1 LLACSTSTRE
11 WAIGGHPGGH
21 AENMSQPGGNLRRL
35 KMSVASN
42 ELGKIDWNR
51 LARTC
56 RSHCRRARSR
66 HSPPNEGA
74 DAVGGGGWR
83 GMSRRNSCIG
93 LPRPTSA
100 MEGDPTRASRFC
112 GRSSAT
118 SPKMSPGRSDIL
130 GQGLGTSTRPA
141 AAARGR
147 MGDAGR
153 THERAAGL

>member
-21 AENMSQPGGNLRRL
+21 AENVSQPGGNLRWL
-35 KMSVASN
+35 KMSVASD

-100 MEGDPTRASRFC
+100 MEGDPTRRKQILWAIERNLAEDVARPIRYPGPRAGDIDASCSR
-112 GRSSAT
+112 
-118 SPKMSPGRSDIL
+118 
-130 GQGLGTSTRPA
+130 RP
-141 AAARGR
+141 
-147 MGDAGR
+147 
-153 THERAAGL
+153 RAYGGCRPNS